1 MMQLRV
7 GISVALLSAL
17 AMTGCS
23 TLSTKLAVNNGS
35 LDYKKAETVEPL
47 KYPQDIDA
55 RAATPLYPAPIINP
69 VALEKA
75 PDFENQK
82 GNRFA
87 MPRPFEQVQNRTQAK
102 KAQNQYLRPVV
113 LFDAKRNPLLKISG
127 KSDTI
132 WQYTLAT
139 LSSLNY
145 SVTGQN
151 PTRYEATIQVNQKT
165 YLLKL
170 SAVGKENTLVVFN
183 PDNSFADQ
191 TQAEELLAQIAQNW
205 PA

>member
-1 MMQLRV
+1 MMQLRL
-7 GISVALLSAL
+7 GISAALLSAL

-23 TLSTKLAVNNGS
+23 TLSTKLAVDNGS
-35 LDYKKAETVEPL
+35 LNYKKAENIESL
-47 KYPQDIDA
+47 KYPQGIEP
-55 RAATPLYPAPIINP
+55 REATPLYPAPIINP

-87 MPRPFEQVQNRTQAK
+87 MPRPLEQVQNRSAAK
-102 KAQNQYLRPVV
+102 KLQKQYDRPTV
-113 LFDAKRNPLLKISG
+113 LFDSTRNPLLKVSG

-145 SVTGQN
+145 SVSGQN

-170 SAVGKENTLVVFN
+170 SAVGKENTLVLFN

-191 TQAEELLAQIAQNW
+191 AQAEELLGQIATNW